1 MSEAVIKK
9 LKKIIAEELDV
20 NLTAD
25 EIDENA
31 SLFED
36 GLGLDSIVIVELIA
50 LAEERFG
57 FLLSEDEL
65 NPESFTSLRVF
76 ADVIASKSS
85 DGRDL
90 TITC

>member
-1 MSEAVIKK
+1 MKETILTQ
-9 LKKIIAEELDV
+9 LKKIISEELDV
-20 NLTAD
+20 NLSMD

-36 GLGLDSIVIVELIA
+36 GLGLDSVVIVELIA

-65 NPESFTSLRVF
+65 NLESFVNLRVF
-76 ADVIASKSS
+76 ADVIASKTKNPT
-85 DGRDL
+85 GRS
-90 TITC
+90 

>member
-1 MSEAVIKK
+1 MSEAVIEK
-9 LKKIIAEELDV
+9 LKKIIVEELDV

-25 EIDENA
+25 DIDENA

-36 GLGLDSIVIVELIA
+36 GLGLDSVVIVELVA

-65 NPESFTSLRVF
+65 NLESFANLKVF
-76 ADVIASKSS
+76 ADVIASKTRSAE
-85 DGRDL
+85 RE
-90 TITC
+90 